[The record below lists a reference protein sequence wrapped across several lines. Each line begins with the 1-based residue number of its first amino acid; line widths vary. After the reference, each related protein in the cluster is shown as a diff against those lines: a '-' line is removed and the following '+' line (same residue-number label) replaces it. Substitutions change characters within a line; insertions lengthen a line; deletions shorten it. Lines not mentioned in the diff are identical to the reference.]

1 MRPGDQIVLEA
12 SDGVYTYTVTGTKVV
27 SPDETWVLY
36 QPGASTLTL
45 TTCWPLWA
53 GALAQQRLAIFAEL
67 APTPQAPPSGPSAA
81 PLTNS

>member
-27 SPDETWVLY
+27 SPDETWVLD
-36 QPGASTLTL
+36 QPGARTLTL